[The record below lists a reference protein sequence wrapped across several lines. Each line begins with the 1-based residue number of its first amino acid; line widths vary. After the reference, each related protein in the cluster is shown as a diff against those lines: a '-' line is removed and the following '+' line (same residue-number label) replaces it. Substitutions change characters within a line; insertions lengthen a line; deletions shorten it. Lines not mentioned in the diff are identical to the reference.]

1 MLVIVNIICA
11 VLGFYSLF
19 KYTKGD
25 YEVAMTDVVMER
37 KFDTVRVG
45 VSMFVHSMK
54 NQLLANKVIYKRIDP
69 DLQSA
74 GAGYGEAERM
84 Y

>member
-1 MLVIVNIICA
+1 
-11 VLGFYSLF
+11 
-19 KYTKGD
+19 
-25 YEVAMTDVVMER
+25 
-37 KFDTVRVG
+37 
-45 VSMFVHSMK
+45 MFVHSMK

>member
-37 KFDTVRVG
+37 KFDTVRRCV
-45 VSMFVHSMK
+45 
-54 NQLLANKVIYKRIDP
+54 
-69 DLQSA
+69 
-74 GAGYGEAERM
+74 
-84 Y
+84 